1 MTKEVNVV
9 TFKVSVLGAGSWGTA
24 LSLVLAQK
32 NHEVVLWGRREE
44 HIRKIK
50 VTGENLRYLPGV
62 KIPKTTVLTD
72 ELEEALYQSHYIVIA
87 VPSHAVR
94 GLCKNIKPFIKEDS
108 IVISAAKGIEIS
120 TLKRMTEIIK
130 EELDNSIDPKNI
142 AVLSGPSHAEEVA
155 RNLPTTV
162 VAAASKKNVAE
173 AVQDLFI
180 TERFRV
186 YTNPDV
192 IGVELGGALKN
203 IIALGAGVADGL
215 GFGDNTKAALMTR
228 GIAEITRLGIAM
240 GAEPLTFAGLTGVGD
255 LIVTCT
261 SKYSRNRK
269 AGIKLGQGKT
279 LEQVYEEIHMVVEGI
294 RTTKAAYELQKKY
307 NIEMPIT
314 TQTYKVLFEN
324 KQPLDAVNDLMT
336 RVRTRE
342 MEEVAL
348 QKNWNW

>member
-1 MTKEVNVV
+1 V

-32 NHEVVLWGRREE
+32 NCKVVLWGRGEQ
-44 HIRKIK
+44 HIHKIK
-50 VTGENLRYLPGV
+50 ATRENNKYLPGV
-62 KIPKTTVLTD
+62 KIPKTIALTHK
-72 ELEEALYQSHYIVIA
+72 LEEALCKSRYIVIV

-94 GLCKNIKPFIKEDS
+94 DLCKKIKPFIKENS
-108 IVISAAKGIEIS
+108 IVISATKGIETS
-120 TLKRMTEIIK
+120 TLKRMTEVIK
-130 EELDNSIDPKNI
+130 EELDNSIDPRNI

-155 RNLPTTV
+155 KNLPTTV
-162 VAAASKKNVAE
+162 VAAASKKTVAE
-173 AVQDLFI
+173 EVQDLFI

-203 IIALGAGVADGL
+203 IIALGAGIADGL

-240 GAEPLTFAGLTGVGD
+240 GAEPMTFAGLAGVGD

-261 SKYSRNRK
+261 SKHSRNRR

-279 LEQVYEEIHMVVEGI
+279 LEQVYEEIHMVVEGV
-294 RTTKAAYELQKKY
+294 RTTKAAYKLQKKY
-307 NIEMPIT
+307 NLEMPIT

-324 KQPLDAVNDLMT
+324 KPPLDAVNDLMT
-336 RVRTRE
+336 RVRTNE
-342 MEEVAL
+342 MGEVAL